1 VEACAP
7 IIPSVSAWS
16 EFAVSPGAH
25 GQSAVSNLFDFRSV
39 TVAHDLDLGRSTVE
53 FSEIVAGEL
62 DGGSARSDH
71 RGRIMDER

>member
-1 VEACAP
+1 
-7 IIPSVSAWS
+7 
-16 EFAVSPGAH
+16 
-25 GQSAVSNLFDFRSV
+25 V